1 MKVELCAASIE
12 AIKIASEY
20 KFDSIELCQDL
31 EQGGVT
37 PSMGMIR
44 YALEH
49 ISEVNVLIRPRAG
62 GFHYNLEELE
72 VMKHDI
78 ISCAEMGVHGIV
90 IGALNESG
98 GPDVEF
104 LEMVRSYSGNM
115 TLTFHRAFDDCIEWE
130 KALKQLIEYRVNRVL
145 TSGLARTA
153 EIGIPILQRM
163 KRLAEDNIELV
174 VGGGI
179 NAVNAPRIKTEV
191 VPHVMHFSGTIK
203 HQQDEDSL
211 FSESVLKVDA
221 GRVRRI
227 LEAIR

>member
-12 AIKIASEY
+12 AIQLAADL

-44 YALEH
+44 YALKH
-49 ISEVNVLIRPRAG
+49 LDKVNVLIRPRAG
-62 GFHYNLEELE
+62 GFHYSKEEFE
-72 VMKHDI
+72 VMRHDI

-90 IGALNESG
+90 VGALNESG
-98 GPDVEF
+98 GPDLQF
-104 LEMVRSYSGNM
+104 LEQVKENCGKMNV
-115 TLTFHRAFDDCIEWE
+115 TFHRAFDDCIEWE
-130 KALKQLIEYRVNRVL
+130 KALKQLMDYKIDRVL

-163 KRLAEDNIELV
+163 KRLTENNIELV

-179 NAVNAPRIKTEV
+179 NAVNAPRIKQEV
-191 VPHVMHFSGTIK
+191 APHVMHFSGTIK
-203 HQQDEDSL
+203 HHQDEGSL
-211 FSESVLKVDA
+211 FSESVLKVDE
-221 GRVRRI
+221 GRVKRI